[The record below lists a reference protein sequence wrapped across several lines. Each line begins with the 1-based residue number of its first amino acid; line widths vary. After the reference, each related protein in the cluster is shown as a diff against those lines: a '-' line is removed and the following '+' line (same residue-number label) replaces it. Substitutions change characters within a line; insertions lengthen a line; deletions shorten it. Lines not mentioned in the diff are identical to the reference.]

1 MARPPTTVPTTDRLA
16 AMTVVAFWRG
26 LAGSSGNSAE
36 RHEGA
41 DHTTIDGKIKAS
53 PSVGVH
59 VVGCIEFSA
68 PLLHRPAGAAAEDTN
83 EFNDRSAVAG
93 SSRQK
98 GGVVAM
104 IAMGAHHGRHIGQF
118 RTLEASR
125 PTSPWLLG
133 GF

>member
-1 MARPPTTVPTTDRLA
+1 
-16 AMTVVAFWRG
+16 MTVVALWRG
-26 LAGSSGNSAE
+26 LAGDSTYSAE
-36 RHEGA
+36 RLAGA
-41 DHTTIDGKIKAS
+41 DNTTIDGKIKA
-53 PSVGVH
+53 PPPVGVH

-104 IAMGAHHGRHIGQF
+104 IAMGAHHGHHIGQF

-125 PTSPWLLG
+125 PTSRWLLG